1 MRLGPRA
8 LALFL
13 VSVLPSCGKVKPAP
27 VTCPIEAADGGATR
41 PDAAAGD
48 GGNEGDGGPD
58 GGPSDGGVGGDLC
71 TSCGADHG
79 ARGSCGRAS
88 RVELSGASSIAASVR
103 HPEALYVPG
112 RAGDQ
117 PRFFAVEPT
126 GVDRGVYR
134 LDGANNIDWADIAVG
149 PCPGG
154 SCVFIADMGDDRQLR
169 ADYVIYRVPEPFT
182 LSAGDHAVP
191 FEALRFAYPDG
202 KSHDA
207 QTLLLHPV
215 TGLLTI
221 VTKDHSGSGI
231 AAVYE
236 FPTTQPSVTA
246 TNTLIRRGQFSP
258 PPPLI
263 PPTGEKTIID
273 GDVHPL
279 GLAVLLRT
287 STDLYFYAMQPK
299 DSVATALGGAP
310 CSLRL
315 AEEDELGG
323 KAVGW
328 LRSGS
333 GYVMVGE
340 GPPSDL
346 NVVVCGAN

>member
-27 VTCPIEAADGGATR
+27 VTCPIAVADGGATK

-48 GGNEGDGGPD
+48 GGNEGDGGLD
-58 GGPSDGGVGGDLC
+58 GGQSDSGAGGDLC
-71 TSCGADHG
+71 TACGADHG
-79 ARGSCGRAS
+79 ARGSCGRAI

-112 RAGDQ
+112 RPGDQ
-117 PRFFAVEPT
+117 PQFFAVEPS

-134 LDGANNIDWADIAVG
+134 LEGANNIDWEDIAVG

-154 SCVFIADMGDDRQLR
+154 SCVYIADMGDDPQIRT
-169 ADYVIYRVPEPFT
+169 DYVIYRVLEPFS

-221 VTKDHSGSGI
+221 VTKDHSGSGL
-231 AAVYE
+231 AVVYE

-246 TNTLIRRGQFSP
+246 TTQLLRRGQFSP
-258 PPPLI
+258 PPPPL
-263 PPTGEKTIID
+263 PPTDQRTVID
-273 GDVHPL
+273 GDVHPQT
-279 GLAVLLRT
+279 LAVLLRT
-287 STDLYFYAMQPK
+287 PTDFYFYAMQPEQ
-299 DSVATALGGAP
+299 SVANALGGTP
-310 CSLRL
+310 CSLRV
-315 AEEDELGG
+315 AEEDELG

-333 GYVMVGE
+333 GYVTVGE